1 MEEKKYI
8 QVIPDSVVSIRRLLR
23 DMKVESYDPRIIDQ
37 LLSTAFAFSQD
48 LIIKSNEYARIDS
61 RKNIQECD
69 AKIAISEYYE
79 TIVANQNSN
88 LANKMVSSEINSLPL
103 PKFPNKG
110 VSKIWLPTEYEMS
123 ITPNW
128 NQDINNVNRINESEI
143 EKMNQDSDIDIGQD
157 IDDDD
162 EDDDDDEEDDD
173 EGVDGNNN

>member
-8 QVIPDSVVSIRRLLR
+8 QVIPESVASIGRLLK

-37 LLSTAFAFSQD
+37 LLNTAFAFSQD

-61 RKNIQECD
+61 RTNIQECD

-79 TIVANQNSN
+79 TITASQNSN
-88 LANKMVSSEINSLPL
+88 IANKMVSSEINSLPL
-103 PKFPNKG
+103 PTFPNKG

-128 NQDINNVNRINESEI
+128 SQDINNVNRMNDSET
-143 EKMNQDSDIDIGQD
+143 EKMNQDSDIDLGQD

-162 EDDDDDEEDDD
+162 DDDEDLDC
-173 EGVDGNNN
+173 NNN